1 MGLLYLRQRH
11 GRVLSALSLLTG
23 PSMRR
28 IVVCICLLLTGLFSS
43 CGEAIV
49 GEPASDS
56 GVEDF
61 DAAWKTVRDVYPY
74 LQFKGIN
81 WDSIHAVYLPRA
93 QNARGD
99 EIYFILFDLLKELK
113 DGHVGVWTTGGFP
126 VVTYRPPRSVRDKGA
141 YDPLVVRKYFRNEL
155 RLAGSQ
161 RMEYEI
167 LDGNI
172 GYVYVGT
179 FSEGTWINDFA
190 AILDYFRNTKG
201 LIIDVRDNQGGTDL
215 TSRVMV
221 GRFLE
226 SPLAYP
232 PAYIKGVLISGP
244 NSFMQPLG
252 PYRYQ
257 NPVVV
262 IINGRSFSMAEG
274 FAEQMK
280 QIPTVTVIGDT
291 TAGAGGEPH
300 VYRLPS
306 GRQIRV
312 STKDIR
318 RYDGQPQ
325 EWNGIPPTVL
335 VRQSAEDAK
344 GGRDKQ
350 LEYAIQRLR

>member
-1 MGLLYLRQRH
+1 
-11 GRVLSALSLLTG
+11 
-23 PSMRR
+23 MRR
-28 IVVCICLLLTGLFSS
+28 IVVCICLLLTGLLGS
-43 CGEAIV
+43 CGDAIV
-49 GEPASDS
+49 GGPASDS

-61 DAAWKTVRDVYPY
+61 EAAWKTVRDVYPY

-81 WDSIHAVYLPRA
+81 WDSIHTAYLPRA

-99 EIYFILFDLLKELK
+99 EIYFVLFDLLEELK
-113 DGHVGVWTTGGFP
+113 DGHVGLWTAGGFP
-126 VVTYRPPRSVRDKGA
+126 VVTYRPPRSIRDKDA
-141 YDPLVVRKYFRNEL
+141 YDPLVVRKYFQTEL
-155 RLAGSQ
+155 RLAGDQ

-172 GYVYVGT
+172 GYVYVGSFT
-179 FSEGTWINDFA
+179 GGAWINDFA
-190 AILDYFRNTKG
+190 TILEYFRNTKG
-201 LIIDVRDNQGGTDL
+201 LIIDVRDNTGGTDL
-215 TSRVMV
+215 TSRVIV

-232 PAYIKGVLISGP
+232 PAYVNGVLISGS
-244 NSFMQPLG
+244 NAFMPPLG
-252 PYRYQ
+252 PFRYQ
-257 NPVVV
+257 NQVVV

-280 QIPTVTVIGDT
+280 QIPAVTVIGDT
-291 TAGAGGEPH
+291 TAGAGGEPR
-300 VYRLPS
+300 VFRLPS

-318 RYDGQPQ
+318 RYDGQRQ

-335 VRQSAEDAK
+335 VQQSAEDAK

-350 LEYAIQRLR
+350 LEYAIQLLR